1 MLTRAEENYLKAI
14 LKLSEENEASISTN
28 SIAEELS
35 TKASSVTD
43 MIKKLT
49 EKKLVDYIPYHGVNL
64 TQEGMK
70 KAVEVI
76 RNHRL
81 WEVFLVN
88 KLNFQWDEV
97 HDVAEQLEH
106 IRSPKLI
113 NALDKFLGYP
123 KHDPHGEPIPN
134 KKGQFPKSFSQPLS
148 TLMTGSEGQVIG
160 VAQDNPVFLQ
170 YLDSLNIT
178 LGTIVK
184 VIKKVDFDLSMEIKI
199 NDRHIQI
206 SNEVAINLLIKEQ

>member
-1 MLTRAEENYLKAI
+1 M
-14 LKLSEENEASISTN
+14 
-28 SIAEELS
+28 
-35 TKASSVTD
+35 
-43 MIKKLT
+43 
-49 EKKLVDYIPYHGVNL
+49 DYIPYHGVNL
-64 TQEGMK
+64 TQEGMR
-70 KAVEVI
+70 KAIEVI

-148 TLMTGSEGQVIG
+148 TLMIGSEGQVIG

-184 VIKKVDFDLSMEIKI
+184 VIKKIDFDLSMEIKI

>member
-1 MLTRAEENYLKAI
+1 MITRAEENYLKAI
-14 LKLSEENEASISTN
+14 LKLSDHSEESISTN
-28 SIAEELS
+28 AIADELS

-49 EKKLVDYIPYHGVNL
+49 DKQLVNYIPYHGVSL
-64 TQEGMK
+64 TQEGLK
-70 KAVEVI
+70 KAIEVI
-76 RNHRL
+76 RKHRL

-106 IRSPKLI
+106 IRSPKLVD
-113 NALDKFLGYP
+113 ALDTFLGYP
-123 KHDPHGEPIPN
+123 QHDPHGEPIPN

-148 TLMTGSEGQVIG
+148 TLSVGARGQVIG
-160 VAQDNPVFLQ
+160 VAQDNPIFLK

-178 LGTIVK
+178 LGTSVE
-184 VIKKVDFDLSMEIKI
+184 VIKKIDFDLSVELKI
-199 NDRHIQI
+199 DDRHIQI

>member
-1 MLTRAEENYLKAI
+1 MITKAEENYLKAI
-14 LKLSEENEASISTN
+14 LKLSEQSEDSISTN
-28 SIAEELS
+28 AIADELS

-43 MIKKLT
+43 MIKRLT
-49 EKKLVDYIPYHGVNL
+49 DKQLVDYIPYHGVSL
-64 TQEGMK
+64 TKKGLK
-70 KAVEVI
+70 KAIEVI
-76 RNHRL
+76 RKHRL

-106 IRSPKLI
+106 IRSAKLV
-113 NALDKFLGYP
+113 NALDKFLGFP

-148 TLMTGSEGQVIG
+148 ILSVGAKGQVIG
-160 VAQDNPVFLQ
+160 VAQDNPVFLK

-178 LGTIVK
+178 LGTMVK
-184 VIKKVDFDLSMEIKI
+184 IIKKIDFDLSMEIKI

-206 SNEVAINLLIKEQ
+206 SNDVAINLLIKEQ

>member
-1 MLTRAEENYLKAI
+1 MITKAEENYLKAI
-14 LKLSEENEASISTN
+14 LKLSEQCEDSISTN
-28 SIAEELS
+28 AIADELS

-43 MIKKLT
+43 MIKRLT
-49 EKKLVDYIPYHGVNL
+49 DKQLVDYIPYHGVSL
-64 TQEGMK
+64 TKKGLK
-70 KAVEVI
+70 KAIEVI
-76 RNHRL
+76 RKHRL

-106 IRSPKLI
+106 IRSAKLV
-113 NALDKFLGYP
+113 NALDKFLGFP

-148 TLMTGSEGQVIG
+148 ILSVGAKGQVIG
-160 VAQDNPVFLQ
+160 VAQDNPVFLK

-178 LGTIVK
+178 LGTMVK
-184 VIKKVDFDLSMEIKI
+184 VIKKIDFDLSMEIKI

-206 SNEVAINLLIKEQ
+206 SNDVAINLLIKEQ

>member
-1 MLTRAEENYLKAI
+1 MITKAEENYLKAI
-14 LKLSEENEASISTN
+14 LKLSEQSEDSISTN
-28 SIAEELS
+28 AIADELS

-43 MIKKLT
+43 MIKRLT
-49 EKKLVDYIPYHGVNL
+49 DKQLVDYIPYHGVSL
-64 TQEGMK
+64 TKKGLK
-70 KAVEVI
+70 KAIEVI
-76 RNHRL
+76 RKHRL

-106 IRSPKLI
+106 IRSAKLV
-113 NALDKFLGYP
+113 NALDKFLGFP

-148 TLMTGSEGQVIG
+148 ILSVGAKGQVIG
-160 VAQDNPVFLQ
+160 VAQDNPVFLK

-178 LGTIVK
+178 LGTMVK
-184 VIKKVDFDLSMEIKI
+184 VIKKIDFDLSMEIKI

-206 SNEVAINLLIKEQ
+206 SNDVAINLLIKEQ